1 MADNNYIWVFGENK
15 AETACENPFHF
26 WKYCLEQ
33 NDNIDGYLVLKRNAH
48 TQEVYDGLTK
58 TQREHVLWYD
68 SKKHR
73 KMYQEADMFF
83 VSYSYNDICP
93 TKLRHVKRLLD
104 PSKATVFLQKDTST
118 YFKPVLTGESQNN
131 NIFRYC
137 VYDESIYDKLKDIN
151 NFRDYQL
158 TKVKYPLKFSSDLFK
173 RQSHDNVISWFV
185 EWRYYSSSREV
196 IVENLKDILKSKR
209 LIDYLNANNLKLKV
223 FLHSYYKKSN
233 FKDIYDLSNDSIEV
247 INSRVISQDDL
258 INSRLLI
265 TDYSSYAYDFSLF
278 KKPVILYQPDFD
290 IVKSK
295 HQFYGDADEI
305 ASNSISSAEE
315 LIDDIIN
322 ENYEMN
328 PVFDIWTDQPSDDSH
343 IKELYDYFLEKQIN
357 KITFIGYN
365 FFGAGGTV
373 SSTKALA
380 EGLMQQDYL
389 VELYSI
395 LRTNS
400 NNSRPNGINF
410 SYGFYRNTIS
420 FTDKFTYLRH
430 RFKRN
435 FGYLKYEFNTEGI
448 HPYSGYH
455 LRKTLKNIRSNTVV
469 STRETLHLFLEEC
482 ESDFIK
488 NKIYFFHAP
497 ADTLDVMYPGLIH
510 DLEKKTLNKTIF
522 VTESNRQALKELFG
536 YDNYNEFTVIGNAL
550 EQVKVID
557 RDEIT
562 AIEPKKKYMGLYL
575 LRVSTD
581 RKDDLNNL
589 FEFAKYLKSNNI
601 TNIII
606 DVFGSGD
613 YFEGYMDKVNDAKL
627 DNIIKLR
634 GRTNDPA
641 YEIRNHDF
649 MSDFTLN
656 HSFGMI
662 YIEGV
667 LNGAK
672 VFCMKNAGSTEV
684 MEGIDNSYIESYQ
697 WLVDQIEGISDI
709 TLEELQKNYDIHMSR
724 FSQEAVS
731 RKFLDFLD

>member
-1 MADNNYIWVFGENK
+1 
-15 AETACENPFHF
+15 
-26 WKYCLEQ
+26 
-33 NDNIDGYLVLKRNAH
+33 
-48 TQEVYDGLTK
+48 
-58 TQREHVLWYD
+58 
-68 SKKHR
+68 
-73 KMYQEADMFF
+73 
-83 VSYSYNDICP
+83 
-93 TKLRHVKRLLD
+93 
-104 PSKATVFLQKDTST
+104 
-118 YFKPVLTGESQNN
+118 
-131 NIFRYC
+131 
-137 VYDESIYDKLKDIN
+137 
-151 NFRDYQL
+151 
-158 TKVKYPLKFSSDLFK
+158 
-173 RQSHDNVISWFV
+173 
-185 EWRYYSSSREV
+185 
-196 IVENLKDILKSKR
+196 
-209 LIDYLNANNLKLKV
+209 
-223 FLHSYYKKSN
+223 
-233 FKDIYDLSNDSIEV
+233 
-247 INSRVISQDDL
+247 
-258 INSRLLI
+258 
-265 TDYSSYAYDFSLF
+265 
-278 KKPVILYQPDFD
+278 
-290 IVKSK
+290 
-295 HQFYGDADEI
+295 
-305 ASNSISSAEE
+305 
-315 LIDDIIN
+315 
-322 ENYEMN
+322 
-328 PVFDIWTDQPSDDSH
+328 
-343 IKELYDYFLEKQIN
+343 
-357 KITFIGYN
+357 
-365 FFGAGGTV
+365 
-373 SSTKALA
+373 
-380 EGLMQQDYL
+380 
-389 VELYSI
+389 
-395 LRTNS
+395 
-400 NNSRPNGINF
+400 
-410 SYGFYRNTIS
+410 
-420 FTDKFTYLRH
+420 
-430 RFKRN
+430 
-435 FGYLKYEFNTEGI
+435 
-448 HPYSGYH
+448 
-455 LRKTLKNIRSNTVV
+455 
-469 STRETLHLFLEEC
+469 
-482 ESDFIK
+482 
-488 NKIYFFHAP
+488 
-497 ADTLDVMYPGLIH
+497 MYPGLIH

-522 VTESNRQALKELFG
+522 VTESNRQALKELYG

-589 FEFAKYLKSNNI
+589 FEFAMYLKSNNI